1 MLHRSALLSS
11 LLLVL
16 TASAQTWELMTP
28 IKTRSDLTAVRMH
41 SPTDAVTIDRTL
53 GYVLRTNDA
62 GDSWERMPYNLLNMP
77 RSLWMWDDQRGII
90 GAESGRFYRTTD
102 NWSSASSVNLFGF
115 GHAACLSFVN
125 DTLGWAASE
134 SGKIARTT
142 DAGASWTLQTSGT
155 TNAIVGLYFVNDTL
169 GFASAT
175 GAVLLRTTNGGDTW
189 TPITA
194 PITYNMRG
202 FHFADALNGLAVGIG
217 GEIIRTSDAG
227 LTWTAQTSP
236 TTNSLLSLF
245 ARGNLLIAVGN
256 GGVVMRS
263 TNGGDTWSAQILETF
278 QDLYHAYVDP
288 SGFGLLGGEARVYR
302 TTDHGATWAPV
313 QIGTYHTKLSKLSF
327 GTDQLGAAA
336 GWQTM
341 GGYENGVI
349 RTTDGGRHWT
359 NASAGSGTWVGIH
372 LRANGIGWLGGGV
385 GANRHTT
392 DYFATSTNHPGP
404 NVAIRSTWA
413 FSATTALA
421 CGGYINGGCYRTT
434 NGGSSWTHVL
444 DGGNIYD
451 IWFVNDNLGFCGG
464 EGGVLARTT
473 DGGASWEWLD
483 PPTNSDI
490 NSLFFLNDTLGW
502 LSGSGGART
511 TDGGDTWTILNEL
524 PQFTMSIFFTDPDT
538 GYAVQYSGYVLRTT
552 DGGDSWETIV
562 PAPFDV
568 GLNDA
573 QLVDGALLAVG
584 DHGDVFR
591 APLEC
596 PPTPQIPSVLQSGST
611 LCTAYRPQIQWY
623 LNGEPLPDGTGP
635 CVTADASGNYTVVV
649 TDALGCTSAPSVPV
663 SIISTSVD
671 ARATDA
677 FAVFPNPTGGAITLS
692 FATDGAHAL
701 LLCDAQ
707 GRVLRT
713 ERVNG
718 ARATLTLEDLPR
730 GLYLLREAGSAGA
743 VRVVRE

>member
-1 MLHRSALLSS
+1 MRFPS
-11 LLLVL
+11 LLLLLLVAL
-16 TASAQTWELMTP
+16 HLHAQTWELVTP

-41 SPTDAVTIDRTL
+41 SPTSAVTIDRTL
-53 GYVLRTNDA
+53 GHVLRTSDA
-62 GDSWERMPYNLLNMP
+62 GDRWMRMPYNLLNVP

-90 GAESGRFYRTTD
+90 GAETGRFYLTTD
-102 NWSSASSVNLFGF
+102 NWSSVTSVNLFGF

-155 TNAIVGLYFVNDTL
+155 TNAIVGLCFVNDTL

-189 TPITA
+189 APIAA

-202 FHFADALNGLAVGIG
+202 FHFFDTYNGLAVGIG

-227 LTWTAQTSP
+227 LTWTQQPSP

-245 ARGNLLIAVGN
+245 ARGDLLIAVGN

-263 TNGGDTWSAQILETF
+263 TNGGDSWSAQILEQF
-278 QDLYHAYVDP
+278 QDLYHAYIDP

-302 TTDHGATWAPV
+302 TTDHGATWTAV
-313 QIGTYHTKLSKLSF
+313 QVGTYHTKLSKVSF
-327 GTDQLGAAA
+327 GTDQMGAAA

-359 NASAGSGTWVGIH
+359 NVNAGNATWGAVH
-372 LRANGIGWLGGGV
+372 LRPNGIGWLGGGV

-413 FSATTALA
+413 FSASTALA

-434 NGGSSWTHVL
+434 NGGSTWQLTL
-444 DGGNIYD
+444 DGGNIFD
-451 IWFVNDNLGFCGG
+451 LWFVNDNLGFAGG
-464 EGGVLARTT
+464 DGGVLARTT

-483 PPTNSDI
+483 PPTNAAI

-502 LSGSGGART
+502 YAGNGGART
-511 TDGGDTWTILNEL
+511 TDGGDTWTPLNEL

-538 GYAVQYSGYVLRTT
+538 GYAVQFSGYVLRTT

-584 DHGDVFR
+584 DDGDVFR
-591 APLEC
+591 AALQC
-596 PPTPQIPSVLQSGST
+596 PPTPYSPQVLQSGTT
-611 LCTAYRPQIQWY
+611 LCTGYRPQIQWY
-623 LNGEPLPDGTGP
+623 LNGEPLPDATGP
-635 CVTADASGNYTVVV
+635 CITATEPGSYTVVT
-649 TDALGCTSAPSVPV
+649 TDALGCVSAPSAPV
-663 SIISTSVD
+663 QVIITGVSD
-671 ARATDA
+671 ARQEAPLLQ
-677 FAVFPNPTGGAITLS
+677 PNPGTGTFHLQ
-692 FATDGAHAL
+692 FAAAQPRL
-701 LLCDAQ
+701 LELHDLQ
-707 GRVLRT
+707 GRRVHQQRST
-713 ERVNG
+713 ERTAV
-718 ARATLTLEDLPR
+718 LHLEHLPA
-730 GLYLLREAGSAGA
+730 GMYLLSAAGEGWG
-743 VRVVRE
+743 VRVVKE